1 VRQLKQAFPDSCVMG
16 SGYTYLKEFSPHV
29 AQAVLRHKWTDFIG
43 LGRMLLAYPELPRD
57 LLEGRGVQKKRL
69 CRSFSDCT
77 TAPRTA
83 SPRVATHSMRITK
96 NQRISTAWLHSRS
109 L

>member
-1 VRQLKQAFPDSCVMG
+1 MG

-77 TAPRTA
+77 TAPRNGLA
-83 SPRVATHSMRITK
+83 SGCYPLDAHYKKSEDFNRLAALKKLVKPA
-96 NQRISTAWLHSRS
+96 
-109 L
+109 